1 MEPVQTGKATKSIS
15 GGKNRDRNAFFCV
28 AYQELILWINF
39 DWYGSIEKSM
49 KSIFH
54 ALGRAKIFTEA
65 DVQLTDTVH
74 TIPYVS
80 VQYHMLQ

>member
-15 GGKNRDRNAFFCV
+15 GGKNRDRNAFLRCTSIV
-28 AYQELILWINF
+28 DPLINF
-39 DWYGSIEKSM
+39 DWYGNIEKSM
-49 KSIFH
+49 KAIFH

-65 DVQLTDTVH
+65 DVLLPDTAH